1 MELDGATRIAQML
14 RNRDNPDEFGPCTAK
29 VISINPLKLKMQD
42 KIFLGGEYN
51 NLIISDAID
60 KKLKSYTIAR
70 VTTKDGSYDC
80 KTEIEIKI
88 NDSILVI
95 PSQGSTWYAI
105 DKVVI

>member
-1 MELDGATRIAQML
+1 MENPIMDLAML
-14 RNRDNPDEFGPCTAK
+14 FKERDNPETFGPCTAK

-60 KKLKSYTIAR
+60 KKLKSYIIAT

-80 KTEIEIKI
+80 KTEIEIKV